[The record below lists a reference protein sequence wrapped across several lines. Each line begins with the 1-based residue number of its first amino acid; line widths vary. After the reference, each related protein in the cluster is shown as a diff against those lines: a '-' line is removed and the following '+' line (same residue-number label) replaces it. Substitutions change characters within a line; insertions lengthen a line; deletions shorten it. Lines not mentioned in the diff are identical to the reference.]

1 MRKSLILIIIF
12 ISNFSFSQKTNK
24 NQIAPPNLVQEV
36 RLIDECPIKEE
47 VELVI
52 TENTIVPNGH
62 KKLNYKPIP
71 KDGLE
76 LYIGYLKNEY
86 KTPENQSAESGYVR
100 TIIAQFV
107 IEKDGSLSD
116 IKIIRGNAE
125 QSAEFTRVLKK
136 APHWKPGLIND
147 KPVRVIY
154 TIPFRN

>member
-1 MRKSLILIIIF
+1 MRKSLILIVVL
-12 ISNFSFSQKTNK
+12 ISNFCFSQKTSK
-24 NQIAPPNLVQEV
+24 NRIVSPNLVQKV
-36 RLIDECPIKEE
+36 RPTECPALPE

-147 KPVRVIY
+147 KPVRVSY
-154 TIPFRN
+154 AIPFRN